1 MSLYYANS
9 QLFEVAV
16 GVFVPLIVLAVME
29 FGAKTVDPGF
39 KEIQEKLNSK
49 QAISNSEEDHQ
60 LAIFPAR
67 LLGFSIGVLAVIM
80 FGLMLFTTDSS
91 RTLIGVFS
99 AVLFILSTIILLSL
113 KVKKSKKIISTN
125 SI

>member
-1 MSLYYANS
+1 
-9 QLFEVAV
+9 
-16 GVFVPLIVLAVME
+16 
-29 FGAKTVDPGF
+29 
-39 KEIQEKLNSK
+39 
-49 QAISNSEEDHQ
+49 
-60 LAIFPAR
+60 
-67 LLGFSIGVLAVIM
+67 
-80 FGLMLFTTDSS
+80 MLFTTDSS